1 MVFNMVDKNIII
13 FTGPSLSSTEAKTIL
28 DADYRPPVKR
38 GDITLAIHDNPYI
51 IGIIDGVFH
60 QQPAVAPR
68 EILTAINKGIIVIGS
83 SSMGALRAAELDEFG
98 MKGIGYVY
106 EQYSKG
112 ILESDDDVAVT
123 INPNSFEQLSEPLVN
138 INYNFNMAFK
148 QGIINESEL
157 NKLCKTAKS
166 IFYPKRSYDMILSK
180 TNIPKEVKKQLKL
193 FIDTYAIN
201 IKQRDALDMLNFI
214 KELI

>member
-1 MVFNMVDKNIII
+1 MDKKIVI
-13 FTGPSLSSTEAKTIL
+13 FTGPSLSVEDARGVL
-28 DADYRPPVKR
+28 DADYRPPIKR
-38 GDITLAIHDNPYI
+38 GDITLVMGDNPDI

-68 EILTAINKGIIVIGS
+68 EILDAIRSGVTVVGS

-123 INPNSFEQLSEPLVN
+123 LDPDSFEQLSEALVN
-138 INYNFNMAFK
+138 IDYNFTVAFR
-148 QGIINESEL
+148 QGIINESEFDE
-157 NKLCKTAKS
+157 LCNVAKS
-166 IFYPKRSYDMILSK
+166 IFYPKRTYDLIFDKANVSDDVLS
-180 TNIPKEVKKQLKL
+180 QLKL
-193 FIDTYAIN
+193 FLDSFAVDV
-201 IKQRDALDMLNFI
+201 KRRDALDLLEYI
-214 KELI
+214 KRLL